1 MPTPPSSAGWA
12 APAERERIPTDLL
25 VLIGAAVIVAL
36 GFGLIAPLLPQYAKS
51 FDVTDAGAAAI
62 VSVFALCRLVF
73 APLAGRFAEARG
85 ERIGYVTGVLIVAAS
100 TLACAWA
107 PSYWI
112 LLLVRGLGGIGSTMF
127 SVSAGSFIARRSPR
141 SLRGR
146 VSGLYGGAFLF
157 GNVAGPLV
165 GGLLS
170 PFGFRIPFLIYGIAL
185 VLAAIVV
192 FLMLERGDD
201 RFSRSSALPP
211 MTLAEAWARPEFRA
225 AVIGNIG
232 NGWVTMGV
240 RTSLIP
246 LFAAAALGLSPL
258 QIGVVVTAYAIGNAS
273 ALTFSGKWSDTVGRR
288 RPILL
293 GMTGAGIV
301 AVILGLAPGLYVL
314 VALSAL
320 QGFFTG
326 LFAPSQQATV
336 ADVVGPTRSAGRAMA
351 TFQMAS
357 DLPAIVA
364 PLVAGFLADH
374 LGYAWAFGLSGL
386 VMFAGVVAWGSV
398 RNNRTP
404 ER

>member
-1 MPTPPSSAGWA
+1 MPTPPSSST
-12 APAERERIPTDLL
+12 APGERERIPADLL

-51 FDVTDAGAAAI
+51 FDVSDAGAAAI

-107 PSYWI
+107 PEYWI
-112 LLLVRGLGGIGSTMF
+112 LLLARGLGGIGSTMF

-170 PFGFRIPFLIYGIAL
+170 PLGFRMPFVIYGVAL
-185 VLAAIVV
+185 ILAAAVV
-192 FLMLERGDD
+192 FVMLECGSG
-201 RFSRSSALPP
+201 RFNRAAALPP

-246 LFAAAALGLSPL
+246 LFASAALGLDPFH
-258 QIGVVVTAYAIGNAS
+258 IGVVVTLYALGNAG

-288 RPILL
+288 RPILV
-293 GMTGAGIV
+293 GMTGA
-301 AVILGLAPGLYVL
+301 
-314 VALSAL
+314 
-320 QGFFTG
+320 
-326 LFAPSQQATV
+326 
-336 ADVVGPTRSAGRAMA
+336 
-351 TFQMAS
+351 
-357 DLPAIVA
+357 
-364 PLVAGFLADH
+364 
-374 LGYAWAFGLSGL
+374 
-386 VMFAGVVAWGSV
+386 
-398 RNNRTP
+398 
-404 ER
+404 

>member
-1 MPTPPSSAGWA
+1 MPTPPSSST
-12 APAERERIPTDLL
+12 APGERERIPADLL

-51 FDVTDAGAAAI
+51 FDVSDAGAAAI

-107 PSYWI
+107 PEYWI

-170 PFGFRIPFLIYGIAL
+170 PLGFRMPFVIYGVAL
-185 VLAAIVV
+185 ILAAAVV
-192 FLMLERGDD
+192 FVMLECGSG
-201 RFSRSSALPP
+201 RFNRAAALPP

-246 LFAAAALGLSPL
+246 LFASAALGLDPFH
-258 QIGVVVTAYAIGNAS
+258 IGVVVTLYALGNAG

-288 RPILL
+288 RPILV
-293 GMTGAGIV
+293 GMTGAGVV
-301 AVILGLAPGLYVL
+301 AVVVGLSPTLWVL
-314 VALSAL
+314 AALSLL

-336 ADVVGPTRSAGRAMA
+336 ADTVGPTRSAGRAMA
-351 TFQMAS
+351 TFQMAA

-364 PLVAGFLADH
+364 PLAAGLLADH
-374 LGYAWAFGLSGL
+374 LGYGWAFGLSGL
-386 VMFAGVVAWGSV
+386 VMFAGVLAWGAV
-398 RNNRTP
+398 KPTLRAD
-404 ER
+404 